1 MRAARHYHHE
11 VVKGDWQKDGRF
23 CLLDTP
29 LIDLEG
35 KTLGIIGYGTIGKRV
50 GEIAKVFGMTVLIAE
65 HQNKPPRNSD
75 YSAFDDVL
83 AKSDVITLHCPLTE
97 QTQHLVNADSI
108 AKMTKK
114 PLIINVAR
122 GGVVDSQVVADAVTQ
137 GKLLGYGADVFE
149 HEPIKD
155 NDPLLT
161 LKDHPRV
168 IFTPHNAWGSVNA
181 QLNLWDILC
190 QQVQE
195 FTQLSH
201 KGNNENNG
209 K

>member
-1 MRAARHYHHE
+1 
-11 VVKGDWQKDGRF
+11 
-23 CLLDTP
+23 
-29 LIDLEG
+29 
-35 KTLGIIGYGTIGKRV
+35 
-50 GEIAKVFGMTVLIAE
+50 
-65 HQNKPPRNSD
+65 
-75 YSAFDDVL
+75 VL
-83 AKSDVITLHCPLTE
+83 AQSDVITLHCPLTE
-97 QTQHLVNADSI
+97 QTQHLVNANTI

-122 GGVVDSQVVADAVTQ
+122 GGVVDSQAVADAVTQ

-149 HEPIKD
+149 DEPIKD
-155 NDPLLT
+155 NDPLLI

-201 KGNNENNG
+201 KG